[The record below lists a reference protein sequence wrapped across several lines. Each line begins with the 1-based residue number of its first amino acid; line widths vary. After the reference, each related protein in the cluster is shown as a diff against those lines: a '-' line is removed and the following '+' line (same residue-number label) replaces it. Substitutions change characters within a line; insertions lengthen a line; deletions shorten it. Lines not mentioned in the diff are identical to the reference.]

1 MIRFMLRELISE
13 KSFTEDRRITLEEIA
28 KATGIHRT
36 TLTKVANQKGY
47 NASTDVEDKLCIYF
61 DVPVEKL
68 MVHIKED

>member
-13 KSFTEDRRITLEEIA
+13 KSFTEDRRITLEEVA
-28 KATGIHRT
+28 KTTGIHRT

-47 NASTDVEDKLCIYF
+47 NASTDVVDKLCIYF

-68 MVHIKED
+68 MVHIKEN

>member
-47 NASTDVEDKLCIYF
+47 NASTDVVDKLCIYF